1 MTYNPGFRMTMAR
14 PDLKLIECLW
24 VVLEL
29 TLLSAW
35 LLHKKKIH
43 FLMEINNITTF
54 ISIKRRIIFWTRP
67 CIDNTASH
75 SINYGL

>member
-1 MTYNPGFRMTMAR
+1 MTYNPGFRMTLAR

-35 LLHKKKIH
+35 LLHKKKNSL
-43 FLMEINNITTF
+43 FDGN
-54 ISIKRRIIFWTRP
+54 K
-67 CIDNTASH
+67 
-75 SINYGL
+75 